1 VLGVSAALLQK
12 ALRFYHLYPRKQAYQ
27 ELERRGVDWTLLY
40 VAFAVRDPE
49 KRHQLLEKA
58 RAKDWTI
65 PQLRAH
71 IRARYTDPRRRRGGR
86 PRKKLPRRTPEL
98 ILLEVEPRCQY
109 WLEFYAQSWSSVE
122 PAGWDRLVQNWP
134 HEDRERLGEILENA
148 DQKVAQLIAAG
159 KAVRACVADLL
170 RKV

>member
-1 VLGVSAALLQK
+1 LQQRHRAA
-12 ALRFYHLYPRKQAYQ
+12 R
-27 ELERRGVDWTLLY
+27 LY
-40 VAFAVRDPE
+40 VAFAVSDPE

-86 PRKKLPRRTPEL
+86 PRKKLPRLTREL
-98 ILLEVEPRCQY
+98 VLLEVEPRCQY
-109 WLEFYAQSWSSVE
+109 WLEFYEQSWSSVE
-122 PAGWDRLVQNWP
+122 EADWDRLVRNWP
-134 HEDRERLGEILENA
+134 NQDRERLGEILDNA
-148 DQKVAQLIAAG
+148 DQKVADLIAAG
-159 KAVRACVADLL
+159 EAVRGRLAELR